1 MAPKYV
7 ACTVALLLGG
17 ASAFVVPTPA
27 LRNAV
32 ASTRSAS
39 SPMRMSAGDEEPWF
53 AEAVAVNLVD
63 VDELS

>member
-1 MAPKYV
+1 M
-7 ACTVALLLGG
+7 GG

-53 AEAVAVNLVD
+53 SEAVAVNLVD

>member
-7 ACTVALLLGG
+7 ACTAALLVGG
-17 ASAFVVPTPA
+17 ASAFVVPTPM

-39 SPMRMSAGDEEPWF
+39 SPMRMSADEEPWF
-53 AEAVAVNLVD
+53 SEAVAVNLVD
-63 VDELS
+63 VEELT